1 MPNPRRLVVL
11 ALPVLVLGGCALSP
25 FADPLRVEL
34 AGLEALPG
42 AGMELR
48 FAVRLR
54 IQNPN
59 ASELS
64 FDGVALD
71 LDLRGQRFASGVA
84 PVQGRVPR
92 YGETLITVPV
102 TVSGLSLARQALGL
116 MREGEQRGRLGK
128 VAYRLSGK
136 LGGVGLAGA
145 RFESAGEVDL
155 SGL

>member
-1 MPNPRRLVVL
+1 MPNPRRLLL
-11 ALPVLVLGGCALSP
+11 ALPLLALGGCALAP

-54 IQNPN
+54 VQNPN
-59 ASELS
+59 AAELGY
-64 FDGVALD
+64 DGVALD

-84 PVQGRVPR
+84 PLQGRLPR
-92 YGETLITVPV
+92 YGEVLLTVPV

-128 VAYRLSGK
+128 VPYRLSGK

-145 RFESAGEVDL
+145 RFESAGEIDL